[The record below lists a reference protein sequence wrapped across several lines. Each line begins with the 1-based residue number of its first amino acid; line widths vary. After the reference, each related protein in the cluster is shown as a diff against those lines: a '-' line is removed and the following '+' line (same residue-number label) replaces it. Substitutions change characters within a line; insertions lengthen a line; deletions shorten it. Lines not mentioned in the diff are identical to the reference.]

1 MLVTSVSFNQSLSRL
16 PCIVSFLL
24 MVMTFEGMLT
34 RRSKS
39 FLAWIVQ
46 NLALNIIS
54 RKKLDP
60 SCHYAN
66 SNCCWIGNI
75 ADDCLLHLLQDIT
88 TIVPPLISIPT
99 LWQQSLSKS
108 LSVLKR
114 QCSS

>member
-1 MLVTSVSFNQSLSRL
+1 MLVTSVSFNQTLSRL

-66 SNCCWIGNI
+66 SNCCWIGK
-75 ADDCLLHLLQDIT
+75 
-88 TIVPPLISIPT
+88 T
-99 LWQQSLSKS
+99 LPMTVYFIFYRILQQSFLPSSQYRLYGNS
-108 LSVLKR
+108 LCR
-114 QCSS
+114 